1 MGVPVIAIV
10 ADFGVAIVACAGAV
24 DELGGVGHLTLVIS
38 TDAGKHVLGGTS
50 VLDTTPNAV
59 RLAHDFDGPLAGGS
73 DDVLSHEIAEDIG
86 LIRNQRI
93 GGAATEPVAVNDA
106 AVVATPPV

>member
-1 MGVPVIAIV
+1 MGVLVLAIV

-24 DELGGVGHLTLVIS
+24 DELGGVGHLTLVI
-38 TDAGKHVLGGTS
+38 DAGKHVLGGTS